1 MKTSDAMRA
10 GWQTWVDALEASTV
24 LVAFDRAFLTAY
36 KGKLATA
43 TTVKEDLQA
52 IEITKK
58 YFNRVV
64 Y

>member
-1 MKTSDAMRA
+1 MKTSDPVRA
-10 GWQTWVDALEASTV
+10 GWQTWVDALEARKE

-36 KGKLATA
+36 KTKLSTA

-58 YFNRVV
+58 YFNNVV